1 MSRISDMNLSES
13 EGNGHGVGAMAATG
27 KKLAAAAPGEF
38 HNFIADIEDLITSMT
53 PLTGEDLARAK
64 AKLAERVEL
73 AKESFAEA
81 GGQIA
86 DRARQTARVTDAY
99 VRENPWTS
107 IGIGAILG
115 LLVGI
120 AVSRRI

>member
-1 MSRISDMNLSES
+1 MITKPDIAES
-13 EGNGHGVGAMAATG
+13 EGNGHGAGAMAATG
-27 KKLAAAAPGEF
+27 RKLAAAAPGEF
-38 HNFIADIEDLITSMT
+38 QNFVADIEDLITSMT

-73 AKESFAEA
+73 AKESFSEY

-86 DRARQTARVTDAY
+86 ERARQTARVTDAY

-120 AVSRRI
+120 AVSRRL

>member
-1 MSRISDMNLSES
+1 
-13 EGNGHGVGAMAATG
+13 MAATG
-27 KKLAAAAPGEF
+27 RKLAAAAPGEF
-38 HNFIADIEDLITSMT
+38 QNFVADIEDLITSMT

-73 AKESFAEA
+73 AKESFTEV

-86 DRARQTARVTDAY
+86 ERARQTARVTDAY
-99 VRENPWTS
+99 VRENPWQS

-115 LLVGI
+115 LLIGI

>member
-1 MSRISDMNLSES
+1 MNRNLDIAES
-13 EGNGHGVGAMAATG
+13 EGNGHGIGAMAATG

-38 HNFIADIEDLITSMT
+38 QNFVADIEDLITSMT

-73 AKESFAEA
+73 AKESFSGY

>member
-1 MSRISDMNLSES
+1 MSRKLDIAES
-13 EGNGHGVGAMAATG
+13 EGNGHGAGTMSATG
-27 KKLAAAAPGEF
+27 RKLATAAPGEF
-38 HNFIADIEDLITSMT
+38 QNFVADIEDLITSMT

-73 AKESFAEA
+73 AKESFTEVSGEIAE
-81 GGQIA
+81 
-86 DRARQTARVTDAY
+86 RARQTARVTNAY
-99 VRENPWTS
+99 VHENPWQS

-115 LLVGI
+115 LLIGI